1 MELAVKKEKL
11 QDIYRKGEETVQI
24 VVEDLAWAL
33 VSSRPLLSE
42 WSLEVLATKVDH
54 KEQGSKVRKWV
65 AAGWLQAMIYND
77 DGGRSLMERQ
87 TGWKPIYQLQ
97 MGWMCQSSMIAWIIG
112 VERMLKKRK
121 KGTNKEG
128 RDGKR

>member
-1 MELAVKKEKL
+1 
-11 QDIYRKGEETVQI
+11 
-24 VVEDLAWAL
+24 
-33 VSSRPLLSE
+33 
-42 WSLEVLATKVDH
+42 VDH

-97 MGWMCQSSMIAWIIG
+97 MG
-112 VERMLKKRK
+112 
-121 KGTNKEG
+121 
-128 RDGKR
+128 